1 MQVTGEMELEGGGR
15 IIMRGFG
22 RFNISLWDAVLA
34 ELEPITEADTIL
46 VNFGSWYNRLYI
58 DDGAAQWEGWKADMQ
73 ELVEQ
78 RLARTRAAVVWKGYT
93 TFHYAGETGALTGVR
108 QAWQPD
114 IVGVAHCIMDCSEVL
129 GALDDAPDYA
139 SKSPSSALA
148 AGTAAIPSFVDSAS
162 ARTARS
168 VERFMQGLLLEGA
181 MGALLETL
189 HEPLHDGCSSRA
201 MLGYRRPR
209 KAAGCIYKVA

>member
-78 RLARTRAAVVWKGYT
+78 RLARTRGGGRLERLHHLPLRRGDRRAHG
-93 TFHYAGETGALTGVR
+93 GA
-108 QAWQPD
+108 P
-114 IVGVAHCIMDCSEVL
+114 GVA
-129 GALDDAPDYA
+129 A
-139 SKSPSSALA
+139 
-148 AGTAAIPSFVDSAS
+148 
-162 ARTARS
+162 
-168 VERFMQGLLLEGA
+168 
-181 MGALLETL
+181 
-189 HEPLHDGCSSRA
+189 
-201 MLGYRRPR
+201 
-209 KAAGCIYKVA
+209 